1 MKATV
6 TAAGRNQ
13 LKAMTLGKLKRYLSA
28 YNIRI
33 DRAVEKDDLIDAI
46 VLARVSSLV
55 GYRFHDLS
63 SAIALKGTNGCLS
76 PANEVRIP
84 FLQ

>member
-1 MKATV
+1 MKAIV

-13 LKAMTLGKLKRYLSA
+13 LKAMTLAKLKRYINA

-46 VLARVSSLV
+46 IMARVSSLV
-55 GYRFHDLS
+55 GYKLQNLS
-63 SAIALKGTNGCLS
+63 SAIGLRARMDVFPALTK
-76 PANEVRIP
+76 
-84 FLQ
+84 

>member
-13 LKAMTLGKLKRYLSA
+13 LKAMSLGKLKRYLNV

-46 VLARVSSLV
+46 TTARVSSLV
-55 GYRFHDLS
+55 DYRLHDSS

-84 FLQ
+84 VLQ

>member
-13 LKAMTLGKLKRYLSA
+13 LKAMTLAKLKRYINA
-28 YNIRI
+28 YNIGI

-46 VLARVSSLV
+46 IMARVSSLV
-55 GYRFHDLS
+55 GYQLQNLS
-63 SAIALKGTNGCLS
+63 SAIGLRVRMDVFPALTK
-76 PANEVRIP
+76 
-84 FLQ
+84 